1 MRPLRRFLSLF
12 LPLLLSA
19 LLAACA
25 TGTVGVHADIVGIH
39 LNIYVLLN
47 IGPNVAGHK
56 GSLALA
62 RGVKGRYTH
71 QTVHPVL

>member
-1 MRPLRRFLSLF
+1 M
-12 LPLLLSA
+12 
-19 LLAACA
+19 LAAGA
-25 TGTVGVHADIVGIH
+25 AGSVGVHADIVGIH

-47 IGPNVAGHK
+47 IGHNVAGHK